1 MGTAPTDEGPRL
13 SEWRT
18 LPETTRLG
26 AKRQIRSG
34 WFRAWLPA
42 CCLLAP
48 LPQLSPAM
56 KPSSTFG
63 HALLL
68 GQTSLGVHV
77 QVSRFGLTWSGIKIR
92 QLRGRWAGPPGPLE
106 VFCVSLISLL
116 SICQHT
122 HMEYTHTHM
131 LIHMC
136 AFTHVHRHACART
149 YIHTSA
155 HMYIHSH
162 TRTHTWHFCLT
173 HRRLWGDPGL
183 HGLCA
188 RRVSSVILSSNFQG
202 GSDTPSPHV
211 LRARKEYRNTVYTGG
226 AAFVL
231 VTQPGLDR
239 VSSIPSAALFLR
251 PAPHITPHT

>member
-1 MGTAPTDEGPRL
+1 M
-13 SEWRT
+13 S
-18 LPETTRLG
+18 
-26 AKRQIRSG
+26 RSQG
-34 WFRAWLPA
+34 
-42 CCLLAP
+42 LA
-48 LPQLSPAM
+48 
-56 KPSSTFG
+56 
-63 HALLL
+63 
-68 GQTSLGVHV
+68 SLGVE
-77 QVSRFGLTWSGIKIR
+77 SRFASSEEG
-92 QLRGRWAGPPGPLE
+92 GPGSRVYWKFSTFHLPP
-106 VFCVSLISLL
+106 SSLL
-116 SICQHT
+116 ST
-122 HMEYTHTHM
+122 YTHVTHS
-131 LIHMC
+131 HSHAHTYC
-136 AFTHVHRHACART
+136 ALTHVHRHAYART
-149 YIHTSA
+149 YTHAHTFTQV
-155 HMYIHSH
+155 HTCVYTH
-162 TRTHTWHFCLT
+162 TRAHTWHFCLT

>member
-26 AKRQIRSG
+26 AKRQIGSG

-56 KPSSTFG
+56 KPSSTLG

-92 QLRGRWAGPPGPLE
+92 QLRGRWTGLPGLLE
-106 VFCVSLISLL
+106 VFYVSLTSLL
-116 SICQHT
+116 SIVNIHT
-122 HMEYTHTHM
+122 CNTLTLTCSYILCTHTCTQTCICTH
-131 LIHMC
+131 IHTC
-136 AFTHVHRHACART
+136 T

-155 HMYIHSH
+155 HMCIHTHS
-162 TRTHTWHFCLT
+162 RTHMAFL
-173 HRRLWGDPGL
+173 
-183 HGLCA
+183 
-188 RRVSSVILSSNFQG
+188 
-202 GSDTPSPHV
+202 SDTQ
-211 LRARKEYRNTVYTGG
+211 E
-226 AAFVL
+226 
-231 VTQPGLDR
+231 
-239 VSSIPSAALFLR
+239 ALG
-251 PAPHITPHT
+251 